1 MKSRVYLLHI
11 FILLPTLSIAQE
23 PASNIV
29 EEGGHEQWEYWLEG
43 SGDVLQLAIPLAGA
57 GISLIKE
64 DYEGTRQLALSYGS
78 ALALTYTLKHLIHKQ
93 RPEGRDRYDSFPS
106 GHTTS
111 AFAGAAFI
119 QQRYGWKYG
128 WIAYTLASLVGI
140 SRMEGPDGYH
150 DIWDV
155 LAGASIGISSN
166 ILFTRPYPERPVD
179 IGFRS
184 GSGNYML
191 TIVYRF

>member
-1 MKSRVYLLHI
+1 MIHGVMI
-11 FILLPTLSIAQE
+11 AILLLIAPVYINAQE
-23 PASNIV
+23 PPSNIV
-29 EEGGHEQWEYWLEG
+29 DEGGHEQWEYWLEG
-43 SGDVLQLAIPLAGA
+43 SGDVLQLAIPLSGA
-57 GISLIKE
+57 AISLIKE
-64 DYEGTRQLALSYGS
+64 DYEGTKQLAFSYGS

-128 WIAYTLASLVGI
+128 WVAYTLATLVGI

-166 ILFTRPYPERPVD
+166 ILFTRPYPDRPLD

-184 GSGNYML
+184 GNGNYLL
-191 TIVYRF
+191 TFVYRF